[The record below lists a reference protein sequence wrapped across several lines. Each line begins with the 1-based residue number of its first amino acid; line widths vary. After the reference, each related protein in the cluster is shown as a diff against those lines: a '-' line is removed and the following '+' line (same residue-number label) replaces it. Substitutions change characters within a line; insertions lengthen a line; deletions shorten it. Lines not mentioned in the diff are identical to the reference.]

1 MDIGANIRNFTK
13 KTYFLEDRAKIELAF
28 EEWRVKQVP
37 VARNSV
43 QSFIV
48 FLRQNDLWDDIKVH
62 EWLEGREK

>member
-28 EEWRVKQVP
+28 EEWRQNQVP